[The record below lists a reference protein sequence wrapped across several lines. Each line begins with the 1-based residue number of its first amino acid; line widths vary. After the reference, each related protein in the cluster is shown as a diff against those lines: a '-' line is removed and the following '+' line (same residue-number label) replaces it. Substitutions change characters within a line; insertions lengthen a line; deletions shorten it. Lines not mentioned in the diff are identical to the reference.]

1 MSFRAAAKTP
11 NAENHRGVR
20 LVSGKIVVAVWNVN
34 CLGVTALDIW
44 VSISR
49 PQEHLPAPLVMR
61 NNQCIVPLM
70 QFLAKLC
77 ELHFLML

>member
-44 VSISR
+44 VSIPG
-49 PQEHLPAPLVMR
+49 PQEHLPALLVMR
-61 NNQCIVPLM
+61 HNQCIVLST
-70 QFLAKLC
+70 QLLAKLG
-77 ELHFLML
+77 ELHLLML